1 MSRGCNLRRSRPLHS
16 AGGWSPKSRLFLLPI
31 CTYNMYLAW
40 HICWW
45 FIESRFLASPEIFGT
60 SVLDGTLHFI
70 HYMRRGLLLA
80 LSQAAASCPRVNSS
94 LLRNEAAYCCSD
106 NCEKLSEMARC
117 VSLHTTA
124 FLQYCA
130 KTCNCT
136 ILDGIMQLS
145 NVVHNSAVLQYFA
158 ETHPATQ
165 PNPILKVQTKEN
177 CACSPENIVA
187 HHCGSSG
194 ISLCHQAV
202 GYHALSE

>member
-1 MSRGCNLRRSRPLHS
+1 MILGQLTMGARQAKNAH
-16 AGGWSPKSRLFLLPI
+16 LP
-31 CTYNMYLAW
+31 
-40 HICWW
+40 
-45 FIESRFLASPEIFGT
+45 G
-60 SVLDGTLHFI
+60 
-70 HYMRRGLLLA
+70 
-80 LSQAAASCPRVNSS
+80 VNSS

-177 CACSPENIVA
+177 CACSPEIVRILSIVPLA